1 MGLISKIQQSV
12 KQEKEKPN
20 TSEVTPAPNQLNTR
34 ELETL
39 LSMIKASTFTG
50 EDIESIYILVAKLQ
64 NQYIE
69 QKNK

>member
-20 TSEVTPAPNQLNTR
+20 NPEVTPAPNQLNTR

-39 LSMIKASTFTG
+39 LSMIKTSTFTG
-50 EDIESIYILVAKLQ
+50 GDIESIYILVAKLQ

>member
-1 MGLISKIQQSV
+1 MGLINKIQQSV
-12 KQEKEKPN
+12 KQEKPN
-20 TSEVTPAPNQLNTR
+20 TPEVTPAPNQLNTR